1 MFPSPVAA
9 DLQATVDALKGFY
22 ANPAAG
28 GGVNQEQL
36 EYVQKLFG
44 VSSGFQ
50 PYDLSQQAYTYQ
62 PVFCPIRNRMPR
74 MHLQGVNM
82 EFKSINLMVA

>member
-22 ANPAAG
+22 ADPSAQT
-28 GGVNQEQL
+28 GGVNQEQIQ
-36 EYVQKLFG
+36 YIQKLFG

-50 PYDLSQQAYTYQ
+50 PYDLSQQAYCYQ
-62 PVFCPIRNRMPR
+62 PVFCPIR
-74 MHLQGVNM
+74 
-82 EFKSINLMVA
+82 